1 QGWAMASPLPL
12 VVFLDEIDSLED
24 QTLISILRQLR
35 AGYPNRP
42 QGFPHSVGLIGMRD
56 VRDYKVKSGGSERLN
71 TSSPFNIKAESLTLS
86 NFSFT
91 DVQNLY
97 EQHTTATG
105 QVFTPEA
112 VQQAYYLTD
121 GQPWLVNAL
130 ARQATQV

>member
-1 QGWAMASPLPL
+1 DIQTVLQGWAMASPLPL

-91 DVQNLY
+91 
-97 EQHTTATG
+97 
-105 QVFTPEA
+105 
-112 VQQAYYLTD
+112 
-121 GQPWLVNAL
+121 
-130 ARQATQV
+130 